1 MTMTIGR
8 IFGIAGSA
16 IQAQSMRLNTTA
28 SNLANAESVTGPDG
42 KVSRL
47 KQVVVAS
54 QPMGEAND
62 PSATGVKVKEVIEDT
77 TEPRKVHSPGHPY
90 ADEQG
95 MVTMPAVNVVEE
107 MVNMISAS
115 RAYQNNV
122 EILSTTKSLLEKTL
136 QLGN

>member
-1 MTMTIGR
+1 MTMSIDR

-16 IQAQSMRLNTTA
+16 IQAQSQRLNTTA
-28 SNLANAESVTGPDG
+28 SNIANAESVTGPDG
-42 KVSRL
+42 KVYKP
-47 KQVVVAS
+47 KQVVFSAV
-54 QPMGEAND
+54 PMGEPND
-62 PSATGVKVKEVIEDT
+62 ASATGVRVREVIEADV
-77 TEPRKVHSPGHPY
+77 EPRKVHNPGHPH

-122 EILSTTKSLLEKTL
+122 EMMATTKSLLEKAL